1 MSVVSMAASISADLA
16 QLRVK
21 KEKLEVDVAALE
33 TSKLKSEVNKFM
45 LLNRAQSQINS
56 WFAFSFNRT
65 SR

>member
-33 TSKLKSEVNKFM
+33 TSKLKSEVRQVYA
-45 LLNRAQSQINS
+45 LEQ
-56 WFAFSFNRT
+56 T
-65 SR
+65 SISN

>member
-1 MSVVSMAASISADLA
+1 MSVVSMAASISADLT